1 MNIGCQNH
9 PVKPCIE
16 RVSFLWFNADVL
28 CLNAPLVLILF
39 EMKGS
44 DQSKMIGE
52 QAHTMQFSI
61 KKGLDLPITGEPK
74 QVIED
79 GNKVSSV
86 AILGM
91 DYVGMKP
98 TMMVSEGD
106 QVKLGQILFADKK
119 NPGVVFTSPGAGV
132 VKAIN
137 RGAKRVLQS
146 VVVELKGSAQQT
158 FTKYKASELSDLSA
172 EQVTENLLASGLWT
186 SLRTRPYG
194 KIPAVDSKP
203 SSIFVTAIDTSPLA
217 ANPVVII
224 NERKDDFVNGL
235 TVIAKLTTGKTYVCK
250 ASGADVTVGN
260 APATI
265 AEFSG
270 PHPAGL
276 PSTHIH
282 FIDPVSINKFVWHLD
297 YQAVIAIGAL
307 FTSGKLYVERVVS
320 LAGPTVK
327 EPRLIRT
334 RVGANTDD
342 LVAGQLEEIENRV
355 IAGSVLYGHLAADW
369 AAFLGCYNNQ
379 ISVLQE
385 GRARELFGWIVPGKN
400 KYSALNIYTSSVDR
414 KLNRKFP
421 LTTDKN
427 GSNRAIVPVGVYEAV
442 MPLDILPTPLLKAL
456 VVGDTDQAQL
466 LGCLELD
473 EEDVALFTFVDPGK
487 HDFAPVLRANLTKI
501 EKEG

>member
-1 MNIGCQNH
+1 
-9 PVKPCIE
+9 
-16 RVSFLWFNADVL
+16 
-28 CLNAPLVLILF
+28 
-39 EMKGS
+39 
-44 DQSKMIGE
+44 
-52 QAHTMQFSI
+52 MQFSI

-79 GNKVSSV
+79 GNKVKSV

-106 QVKLGQILFADKK
+106 EVKLGQILFTDKK

-132 VKAIN
+132 VRAIN

-146 VVVELKGSAQQT
+146 VVVDLKGSAQQT
-158 FTKYKASELSDLSA
+158 FAKYKASELADLSA
-172 EQVTENLLASGLWT
+172 EQVKENLLASGLWT
-186 SLRTRPYG
+186 TLRTRPYG

-203 SSIFVTAIDTSPLA
+203 RSIFVTAIDTSPLA

-224 NERKDDFVNGL
+224 KERADDFANGL
-235 TVIAKLTTGKTYVCK
+235 TVIAKLTTGKVYVCK
-250 ASGADVTVGN
+250 ASGANVPVGDAPVTV
-260 APATI
+260 
-265 AEFSG
+265 AEFDG

-282 FIDPVSINKFVWHLD
+282 FIDPVSIDKFVWHLD
-297 YQAVIAIGAL
+297 YQAVLAIGAL

-342 LVAGQLEEIENRV
+342 LVAGQLEEVENRV

-369 AAFLGCYNNQ
+369 AAFLGCYSNQ
-379 ISVLQE
+379 VSVLQE
-385 GRARELFGWIVPGKN
+385 GRARELFGWIVPGKD

-427 GSNRAIVPVGVYEAV
+427 GSNRAIVPVGVYEGV
-442 MPLDILPTPLLKAL
+442 MPLDILPTPLLKAMI
-456 VVGDTDQAQL
+456 VGDSDQAQL

-473 EEDVALFTFVDPGK
+473 EEDMALFTFVDPGK